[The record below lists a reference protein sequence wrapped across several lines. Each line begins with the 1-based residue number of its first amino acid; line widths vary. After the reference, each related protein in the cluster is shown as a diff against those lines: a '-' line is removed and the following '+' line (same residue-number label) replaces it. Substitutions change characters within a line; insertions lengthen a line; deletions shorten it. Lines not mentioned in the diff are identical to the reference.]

1 MVDRH
6 SNKRTYIILL
16 IMALLVAGGLL
27 AYYFYKNQ
35 DPTKYY
41 KPMYDT
47 STNTDPQQ
55 SSEETVKEN
64 PRQSDLPTTS
74 EDVPAATSGSINI
87 VDLNQADGFVNAKA
101 EVGNFATSTCVYQFT
116 SEGARPVTRE
126 LQGQCDGISIPQAE
140 FEKIGNYTL
149 VVTAYSNDQ
158 KLSSTP
164 QIINI
169 R

>member
-1 MVDRH
+1 MVDNK
-6 SNKRTYIILL
+6 SKKRTYAFILITVLL
-16 IMALLVAGGLL
+16 IIGAVL

-35 DPTKYY
+35 DPTKDY

-47 STNTDPQQ
+47 STNAEPQQ
-55 SSEETVKEN
+55 SSGDSVKDN
-64 PRQSDLPTTS
+64 TSQSDLPTTS
-74 EDVPAATSGSINI
+74 EDVAEATSGSITI
-87 VDLNQADGFVNAKA
+87 VNLNQADGFVNAKA
-101 EVGNFATSTCVYQFT
+101 EVNNFTTSTCVYQFS

-126 LQGQCDGISIPQAE
+126 IQGQCDGISIPQAE

-149 VVTAYSNDQ
+149 LVTAYSNDQ